1 MRPTTKH
8 ETPTMVFLHGV
19 GLDHTMW
26 APVQAMLPDN
36 AVYLDLPGHGTQ
48 PVLDETTSVQALADN
63 IAARLPDGPIQLV
76 GFSLGGLIAQRLAID
91 LPDKI
96 VSVVAASTV
105 CQRTDQER
113 ASVQQRLAT
122 ARDDFALSTQRSLER
137 WYPATA
143 NVPTE
148 LIEHT
153 REVLE
158 HNDVDS
164 FLYAYAV
171 FATADQELAAELDQ
185 LLQPLL
191 AITGELDPGSTPE
204 MSHRL
209 VNAVPNG
216 TLQIVATARHMV
228 PHEFPQK
235 FVEHLKA
242 HFAIEEVAN
251 S

>member
-48 PVLDETTSVQALADN
+48 PALHETTSLQALADD
-63 IAARLPDGPIQLV
+63 IAARLPDGLIQLV

-96 VSVVAASTV
+96 LSVVAASTV
-105 CQRTDQER
+105 CQRTEKER
-113 ASVQQRLAT
+113 SSVQERLAT
-122 ARDDFALSTQRSLER
+122 AQRDFALSIQRSLER

-148 LIEHT
+148 HIEHT
-153 REVLE
+153 RAVLE
-158 HNDVDS
+158 SNDVES
-164 FLYAYAV
+164 FLYAYEV
-171 FATADQELAAELDQ
+171 FATADQELASELGE
-185 LLQPLL
+185 LHQPLL

-216 TLQIVATARHMV
+216 TLQIVATARHML